1 MINNEMKSVSLLTF
15 DNSVDDYGQ
24 PRKGTS
30 TSSTIEMCVKE
41 YSQQNVDNP
50 KYVDVELLG
59 LTKAEVGLENM
70 IQIDTVKYD
79 VLHVTKSKRYN
90 EVFLRKTSQ

>member
-1 MINNEMKSVSLLTF
+1 MKQVTLLTYA
-15 DNSVDDYGQ
+15 DTVDEYGQ

-30 TSSTIEMCVKE
+30 SSTTIEMFVKE

-59 LTKAEVGLENM
+59 LTKAEVGLKNM
-70 IQIDTVKYD
+70 IEIDSVKYD
-79 VLHVTKSKRYN
+79 VLHVTPSKRYN